1 MLSNGRTQIDEE
13 IVKKAPWLLFYKS
26 GFINSSYTSV
36 AVARPSIEPGSM
48 WHGDHIKILR

>member
-13 IVKKAPWLLFYKS
+13 IVKKATWLLFYKS

-48 WHGDHIKILR
+48 WHRDHIKILR